1 MAMTPEGRLYQ
12 QVRRA
17 IERRKSCY
25 NRKIRCIKISGCRFQ
40 ETGLPDVIIV
50 AEGRVGWFELKRN
63 DGKGVVSKRQAL
75 VKQQLLEAGAE
86 VFTVMTIEEVEKWL
100 DG

>member
-1 MAMTPEGRLYQ
+1 
-12 QVRRA
+12 
-17 IERRKSCY
+17 
-25 NRKIRCIKISGCRFQ
+25 
-40 ETGLPDVIIV
+40 
-50 AEGRVGWFELKRN
+50 VGWFELKRN